1 MVEIKSF
8 RSRQIFFDTLLN
20 LFANIVDII
29 SLNVDPIVI
38 LLFCLI
44 LFFYSQITLD
54 FINYNAEMLSE
65 FLLESRGR

>member
-8 RSRQIFFDTLLN
+8 RSCQIFFDTLLN
-20 LFANIVDII
+20 LFANIIDIS

>member
-20 LFANIVDII
+20 LFANIIDIS
-29 SLNVDPIVI
+29 SLNVNPIVI

>member
-8 RSRQIFFDTLLN
+8 RSRQIFSDTLLN